1 MPPQDPVADLAAPVP
16 VGASPAL
23 LDRSIQFGVVFNVRD
38 LGGLAAADG
47 RSVQPRR
54 LFRADGVHRLDGDDL
69 DLARALEL
77 RTVLDLRTAE
87 EVERGRF
94 PVERIPVEWHHLPLL
109 RRMWSEDDLKPT
121 NGAAAFLAERYL
133 AMVEQSGPTL
143 GRAVELL
150 AEGTPALFH
159 CAAGKDRTGVVAA
172 FVLGLLGVGADD
184 IAADYHQSA
193 SNMAAFQQWIRDE
206 HPEAA
211 DAMTQQPPEYLDAP
225 PEAMLG
231 FLDAIDRRHGSME
244 GLATDLGIASATVDR
259 LRATLLT

>member
-1 MPPQDPVADLAAPVP
+1 MADHDPPVELVAAAPVGTP
-16 VGASPAL
+16 PAL
-23 LDRSIQFGVVFNVRD
+23 LDRSIAFGVVFNVRD
-38 LGGLAAADG
+38 LGGLPAAGG
-47 RSVQPRR
+47 RSVRPRQ
-54 LFRADGVHRLDGDDL
+54 LFRADGVHRLSGDDL
-69 DLARALEL
+69 ELARTLEL

-94 PVERIPVEWHHLPLL
+94 PVEQLPVAWHHLPLL
-109 RRMWSEDDLKPT
+109 RRMWSEDDLRPT
-121 NGAAAFLAERYL
+121 DGAARFLAERYL

-150 AEGTPALFH
+150 AGGTPALFH

-172 FVLGLLGVGADD
+172 FLLGLLGVAHDE
-184 IAADYHQSA
+184 IATDYHQSA
-193 SNMAAFQQWIRDE
+193 ANMAAFQQWIRDE

-231 FLDAIDRRHGSME
+231 FLEAIDRRHGSME
-244 GLATDLGIASATVDR
+244 GLATDLGIGSATVTR
-259 LRATLLT
+259 LRETLLT